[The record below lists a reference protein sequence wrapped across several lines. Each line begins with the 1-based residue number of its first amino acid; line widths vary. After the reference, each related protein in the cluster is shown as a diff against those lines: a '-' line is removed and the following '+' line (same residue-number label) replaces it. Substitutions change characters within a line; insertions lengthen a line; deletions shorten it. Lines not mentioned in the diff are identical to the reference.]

1 MVSESKILFRRAQR
15 SDLKDIVR
23 LLSDDPFAGNL
34 EDAQGVATDSIPPV
48 YRQAWDAVEASQDNV
63 LLVAAREGEVI
74 AVLQLTFIPSL
85 TLRGSWRAQIEGV
98 RVAAPYR
105 SQGVGTQLIE
115 WATELAREKNC
126 RLVQLTM
133 DRRRERAGNFYR
145 RLGFIATNEGFKKE
159 LDSEDAIG
167 SA

>member
-1 MVSESKILFRRAQR
+1 MVGPEILFRQGQQ

-23 LLSDDPFAGNL
+23 LLSDDPFTGDSEL
-34 EDAQGVATDSIPPV
+34 EQDVATGVPPP
-48 YRQAWDAVEASQDNV
+48 YEQAWHEVDASEDNEILVASDAV
-63 LLVAAREGEVI
+63 RVI

-98 RVAAPYR
+98 RVASPYR
-105 SQGVGTQLIE
+105 GQGVGTQLVE
-115 WATELAREKNC
+115 WAIERAKAKNC

-145 RLGFIATNEGFKKE
+145 RLGFVATHEGFKMK
-159 LDSEDAIG
+159 LDP
-167 SA
+167 

>member
-34 EDAQGVATDSIPPV
+34 EDAQGVATATIPLV
-48 YRQAWDAVEASQDNV
+48 YRQAWEAVDASQDNM
-63 LLVAAREGEVI
+63 LLVAARAGEVI

-98 RVAAPYR
+98 RVASPYQG
-105 SQGVGTQLIE
+105 QGVGTQLVG
-115 WATELAREKNC
+115 WAIDLAREKNC
-126 RLVQLTM
+126 RLMQLTM

-145 RLGFIATNEGFKKE
+145 QLGFIATHEGFKKE

>member
-1 MVSESKILFRRAQR
+1 MVPDSKNLFRRAQQ

-23 LLSDDPFAGNL
+23 LLADDPFTGEL
-34 EDAQGVATDSIPPV
+34 EDAQGVASGPIPLV
-48 YRQAWDAVEASQDNV
+48 YRQAWDAVEASEDNEI
-63 LLVAAREGEVI
+63 LVASDTVRVI

-98 RVAAPYR
+98 RVASPYR
-105 SQGVGTQLIE
+105 GQGVGTRLVE

-133 DRRRERAGNFYR
+133 DRRRERAGRFYQ
-145 RLGFIATNEGFKKE
+145 RLGFVATHEGFKMK
-159 LDSEDAIG
+159 LDP
-167 SA
+167 

>member
-1 MVSESKILFRRAQR
+1 MTDSKFLFRVAQQ
-15 SDLKDIVR
+15 SDLKDIIR
-23 LLSDDPFAGNL
+23 LLADDTFAGNL

-85 TLRGSWRAQIEGV
+85 TLCGGWRAQIEGV
-98 RVAAPYR
+98 RVASPYR
-105 SQGVGTQLIE
+105 GQGVGTQLIK
-115 WATELAREKNC
+115 WAIDLAREKNC

-145 RLGFIATNEGFKKE
+145 RLGFVASHEGFKKE
-159 LDSEDAIG
+159 LDSEDTIG